1 MGISTSTG
9 TLTAGQSRTF
19 NLSPASAVTLTLS
32 PNVRV
37 TITETPATVAATGL
51 GGNASRVHEPR
62 LPGVVTYG
70 PYPMGGSVLVEVE
83 SNSGSSVGWVYTS
96 AAYATDSSGNV
107 TGLVGP
113 DGVALA
119 LPIVHSNCLFH
130 GCARLHTSSDPS
142 FMNMTGGS
150 DASFAASLARTDAW
164 ASVAN
169 GFVATLNVANG
180 NVAVPAPNFDYNAGE
195 KLLVVWVGQMTPE
208 GADTGIMGTSG
219 ASSLKGV
226 RIRAKTTG
234 ELNFVLYDSVGPVSL
249 FSNTTTSNA
258 AGRPFVT
265 GETHSFAV
273 WIDGDARTHTI
284 WVDEAINKASAVLGA
299 AADCDTLTSSPWNI
313 GCTTTGGTDCAV
325 VNTSVFALFK
335 WTAAQAAPDAA
346 DITEVLK
353 QIRKNPTRL
362 VLAGAM

>member
-1 MGISTSTG
+1 
-9 TLTAGQSRTF
+9 
-19 NLSPASAVTLTLS
+19 
-32 PNVRV
+32 
-37 TITETPATVAATGL
+37 
-51 GGNASRVHEPR
+51 
-62 LPGVVTYG
+62 
-70 PYPMGGSVLVEVE
+70 
-83 SNSGSSVGWVYTS
+83 
-96 AAYATDSSGNV
+96 
-107 TGLVGP
+107 
-113 DGVALA
+113 
-119 LPIVHSNCLFH
+119 
-130 GCARLHTSSDPS
+130 
-142 FMNMTGGS
+142 MNMTGGS

-249 FSNTTTSNA
+249 FSNTTTSDA

-284 WVDEAINKASAVLGA
+284 WIDEAINKASAVLGS

-313 GCTTTGGTDCAV
+313 GCTTTGGTDAAV
-325 VNTSVFALFK
+325 VNTASFALFK
-335 WTAAQAAPDAA
+335 WSATETAPAKA

-353 QIRKNPTRL
+353 QIRKNPARL